1 MFVANAVRETVE
13 MSRDKYAW
21 GTVTSSLP
29 KTEDKPIG
37 VIFFLKK
44 DFIL

>member
-1 MFVANAVRETVE
+1 MQTVRKTVE

-37 VIFFLKK
+37 VIVFLKK